1 MEENADPR
9 QSPAE
14 LVQQIRASYGMTWDE
29 LGSAMGRSG
38 RMMRKIARGETSGE
52 SYRAALTELNDS
64 GRLEHRPPRRR
75 GKDGTLVK
83 VRAKTGAATK
93 TVVPAER
100 DQAAPPDQGS
110 GKEPAAGVQQ
120 AATRSPRRTFQSST
134 QYLPDGNRIHT
145 VEMPKTHGAKGRER
159 AAEDLRRQ
167 VANIARGTKHKDKRM
182 RMEAVVDIGQG
193 RTRRVTIGSK
203 GGYLAGDVVSDVRD
217 RSGGNMM
224 NWLHTQMGQEYVSQM
239 DSKARIVSVT
249 VTTFNATRSKEERVA
264 QDQAGVRRW
273 NRQWTG
279 SRWK

>member
-1 MEENADPR
+1 MVKHAEPQ

-14 LVQQIRASYGMTWDE
+14 LVAQIRSSYGLTWDE
-29 LGSAMGRSG
+29 LGATMGRSG

-75 GKDGTLVK
+75 SRDGSLVR
-83 VRAKTGAATK
+83 VRAKAGSKSK
-93 TVVPAER
+93 TVEPSDQDGLTQPSVHQPGSEER
-100 DQAAPPDQGS
+100 
-110 GKEPAAGVQQ
+110 GKP
-120 AATRSPRRTFQSST
+120 THSPRRSYQSST

-167 VANIARGTKHKDKRM
+167 VANIARGTKHRDKRM
-182 RMEAVVDIGQG
+182 RMEAVVDTGQG

-224 NWLHTQMGQEYVSQM
+224 NWLHTQMGQEYVSEM